1 MYSTHNARKSAVAER
16 FIRTLKNKIY
26 KYMIPISKN
35 IDKLDNILNKYNS
48 AYHSTIKMKPVNVK
62 SSTYTFIFISNSMFG
77 VNVRVA

>member
-35 IDKLDNILNKYNS
+35 IGKLDDILNKYNS

-62 SSTYTFIFISNSMFG
+62 SSTYTFFFYKQLHVWG
-77 VNVRVA
+77 